1 MSIIIKTPQQIENI
15 RKSCQLARK
24 TLKHIAQYVHEG
36 VTTEFIN
43 KKVEEYM
50 REHHATPATL
60 GYKGYPAASC
70 ISVNDVICHGVPNGY
85 VLKNGDIVNVDVTPI
100 LNGYYGDTCTM
111 YTVGEISAAAQE
123 LLDITKECLN
133 LGIAECRPD
142 NRFGNIGYRIGKYA
156 QGHGYSVVY
165 QFCGHGVGIDF
176 HEEPEVSHVADK
188 NSGARMKPG
197 MIFTIEPMINQ
208 GKARSKIDKADKW
221 TARTI
226 DGKLSAQY
234 EHTVLIT
241 DTGVDVLTDID
252 GEYSHL
258 K

>member
-1 MSIIIKTPQQIENI
+1 LPIIIKTPQQIENI

-24 TLKHIAQYVHEG
+24 TLQHIAQYVKEG
-36 VTTEFIN
+36 VTTEYIN

-50 REHHATPATL
+50 HEHHAIPATL

-70 ISVNDVICHGVPNGY
+70 ISVNDVICHGIPNEY
-85 VLKNGDIVNVDVTPI
+85 VLKNGDIVNVDVTTI
-100 LNGYYGDTCTM
+100 LNGYFGDTCTM
-111 YTVGEISAAAQE
+111 FTVGEISQEAQD
-123 LLDITKECLN
+123 LLNVAKDCLD

-142 NRFGNIGYRIGKYA
+142 NRLGNIGYKIGRYA
-156 QGHGYSVVY
+156 QAHGYSVVY
-165 QFCGHGVGIDF
+165 QFCGHGVGLEF
-176 HEEPEVSHVADK
+176 HEEPEVSHTADK
-188 NSGARMKPG
+188 NSGPKLKPG

-208 GKARSKIDKADKW
+208 GKARSKVDKKDHW

-252 GEYSHL
+252 GEYLNL